1 MPWNCVSVVD
11 YNAELLS
18 CFGSHSLA
26 LSLSLVQSFYT
37 VFPSTFFF
45 LESQIVCKEENQQ
58 QFYLSVR
65 RQKQPTQA
73 LTAVCSHSILLLWII
88 HSVGTKYRDRLRLFV
103 FVSFRWIAFFF
114 CSTITFL
121 LQESV
126 KCYTRYDGLLIR
138 FKGFAPLCPEVKPA
152 KNRIFAWW
160 CTTTEW
166 KFASEMCV
174 CTIYILSFW
183 HTKSMQ
189 KLHGFDFECVLVLWG
204 TVDANAHMSWKKWE
218 NTNGT
223 QYVYTTPHHTTHS
236 INRLSN
242 KNIIYLRVCSMHG
255 PLHHLAAFLLISHIQ
270 WPICTWIYR
279 KINRGT
285 VWRCRCCR
293 IQLLIVVMLQSLY
306 TALFCLPFSSLHTMC
321 IWCLFHS
328 HFVLN
333 STQYLN
339 SRIHLYKASSHSTEP
354 VFRFQSKSSVCAHFR
369 CVCLFFYSFV
379 WLKGNIISESVYEK
393 VCESIRVHLRLFS
406 DSQKKTA
413 KTIFGTYHSSLR
425 CF

>member
-1 MPWNCVSVVD
+1 MHNDRMKIRIRNVCVHNIHFVLLT
-11 YNAELLS
+11 YQIHAEIAWIWFWMRAGVMGDGWCQCTYELKKMREYKR
-18 CFGSHSLA
+18 
-26 LSLSLVQSFYT
+26 YT
-37 VFPSTFFF
+37 
-45 LESQIVCKEENQQ
+45 
-58 QFYLSVR
+58 
-65 RQKQPTQA
+65 
-73 LTAVCSHSILLLWII
+73 
-88 HSVGTKYRDRLRLFV
+88 
-103 FVSFRWIAFFF
+103 
-114 CSTITFL
+114 
-121 LQESV
+121 
-126 KCYTRYDGLLIR
+126 IR
-138 FKGFAPLCPEVKPA
+138 V
-152 KNRIFAWW
+152 
-160 CTTTEW
+160 
-166 KFASEMCV
+166 
-174 CTIYILSFW
+174 
-183 HTKSMQ
+183 H
-189 KLHGFDFECVLVLWG
+189 H
-204 TVDANAHMSWKKWE
+204 
-218 NTNGT
+218 
-223 QYVYTTPHHTTHS
+223 TTPHHS

-354 VFRFQSKSSVCAHFR
+354 VFQFQSKSSVCAHFR

-425 CF
+425 RM